1 MLFNI
6 MNLWKKEPK
15 VQSGEHYT
23 AEWWQKKTGFDS
35 IQKTAMRLTVLAR
48 KNIVEKVSIGEYEI
62 VRFMP
67 TATFCE
73 NDIVA
78 MLKEMQFVK
87 TS

>member
-6 MNLWKKEPK
+6 MNLWKKESK
-15 VQSGEHYT
+15 VRSGEHYT
-23 AEWWQKKTGFDS
+23 AEWWQKKAGLSS
-35 IQKTAMRLTVLAR
+35 IQKTAARLTMLAR
-48 KNIVEKVSIGEYEI
+48 KNIVEKVSVGEYEI